1 MSHLGMPP
9 GAEAVYRLTVQPA
22 FGAPLRVEVWG
33 AGKQGWFSARCRG
46 VAPLPDL
53 VVPRLRLRGGQW
65 RSLVNHVQQGKFWE
79 LSELQPETNFLVFD
93 GSEVALEGQCGESYH
108 RVRRHEALEP
118 GLARTVNFML
128 QMSTLLER
136 LPAAGGCYLQDVR
149 PATTAGAHLGHT
161 MDVTAE
167 EQR

>member
-9 GAEAVYRLTVQPA
+9 GAEAVYRLTVQPS
-22 FGAPLRVEVWG
+22 FEAPLRVEIWG

-53 VVPRLRLRGGQW
+53 VIPRRRLRRGQW
-65 RSLVNHVQQGKFWE
+65 RALVNHVHQGKFWE
-79 LSELQPETNFLVFD
+79 MPELQVKMDFVFLD
-93 GSEVALEGQCGESYH
+93 GSDTVMEGQVGESYH

-136 LPAAGGCYLQDVR
+136 LPGQAACYLQEVQR
-149 PATTAGAHLGHT
+149 PLARGSAT
-161 MDVTAE
+161 
-167 EQR
+167 

>member
-9 GAEAVYRLTVQPA
+9 GAEAVYRLTVQPS
-22 FGAPLRVEVWG
+22 FGAPLRVEIWG

-46 VAPLPDL
+46 VAPLLDL
-53 VVPRLRLRGGQW
+53 VIPSLQLRRGQW
-65 RSLVNHVQQGKFWE
+65 RSLVNHVHQSNFWD
-79 LSELQPETNFLVFD
+79 LPELQAETGFVFLD
-93 GSEVALEGQCGESYH
+93 GSDMVLEGQYGESYH

-128 QMSTLLER
+128 QVSTLLEH
-136 LPAAGGCYLQDVR
+136 LPGAGDYYLQDVQ
-149 PATTAGAHLGHT
+149 PSTTAGAYLGHT
-161 MDVTAE
+161 MDVIVE